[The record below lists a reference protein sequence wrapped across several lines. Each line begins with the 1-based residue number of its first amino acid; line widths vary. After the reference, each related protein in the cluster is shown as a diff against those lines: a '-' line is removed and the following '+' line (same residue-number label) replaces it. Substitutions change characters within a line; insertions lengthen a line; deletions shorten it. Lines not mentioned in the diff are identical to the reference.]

1 MVTLSET
8 SVIALHFCKSI
19 IIFEGLRGGH
29 EATLNV
35 NSEIN
40 TSHITDRQ
48 VPGYW
53 YGTMQKKGDN
63 LFAKVRDIFS
73 SRKDSRA
80 GCNQYAMLTQFAMCL
95 SV

>member
-1 MVTLSET
+1 MYKIPIA
-8 SVIALHFCKSI
+8 VIPESL
-19 IIFEGLRGGH
+19 
-29 EATLNV
+29 
-35 NSEIN
+35 
-40 TSHITDRQ
+40 TDVR
-48 VPGYW
+48 YNA
-53 YGTMQKKGDN
+53 KKGDN